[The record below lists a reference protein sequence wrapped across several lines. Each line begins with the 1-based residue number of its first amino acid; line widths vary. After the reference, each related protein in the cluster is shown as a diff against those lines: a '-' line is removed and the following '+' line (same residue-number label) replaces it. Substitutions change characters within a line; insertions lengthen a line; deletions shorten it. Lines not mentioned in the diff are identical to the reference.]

1 MGSLILKKDDTIGI
15 KETMME
21 ALIRQIQKS
30 LSSGKPVETKP
41 GELASRVLDEI
52 KKRKKEPPFS

>member
-1 MGSLILKKDDTIGI
+1 MCSLILKKDDTICI
-15 KETMME
+15 KENMME

-30 LSSGKPVETKP
+30 LTLGKPVETKT

-52 KKRKKEPPFS
+52 KKSKNRDRPS